1 MWSRQSIERWIRAS
15 CPSRRTICPRWAT
28 TLCGILLLAVLA
40 GCSVTPRRAAQ
51 HAPAAASAP
60 PAANVGK
67 SAAAH
72 KAVQPGSGQTGAAI
86 AGPPP
91 IPAQAKAD
99 FDRAVSLAKA
109 GNDAAAEAQ
118 LASVAQ
124 QYPQFSTPLVDLGIL
139 YRKSGNLD
147 AATQALQRAV
157 TRDPH
162 SALAWT
168 ELGVTQRLG
177 GKFKDAEQSY
187 ERAIAADPTYAPAYR
202 DRGVLRDLYLDQPAA
217 ALGDFEQYRSL
228 AAGDK
233 PAAMWVAELQH
244 RTGIKSAPAAQTPAT
259 QPPVAQAPVAQTP
272 AAQTPAATAGAAPA
286 RVGATPAPPP
296 PQAKN

>member
-1 MWSRQSIERWIRAS
+1 MWSRPSTERWIRAS
-15 CPSRRTICPRWAT
+15 CPVPRWAT
-28 TLCGILLLAVLA
+28 ILSGVLLFAALA
-40 GCSVTPRRAAQ
+40 ACSVTPRHATPPVQPATAVA
-51 HAPAAASAP
+51 HAPTAGKATAPGKATAAGKATQPGPGQPGTVAAA
-60 PAANVGK
+60 
-67 SAAAH
+67 
-72 KAVQPGSGQTGAAI
+72 
-86 AGPPP
+86 PPP
-91 IPAQAKAD
+91 IPAEAKTE
-99 FDRAVSLAKA
+99 FDRAVSLAQT
-109 GNDAAAEAQ
+109 GNDAAAETQFAT
-118 LASVAQ
+118 LAQ

-147 AATQALQRAV
+147 AAAQALQQAV

-187 ERAIAADPTYAPAYR
+187 ERAIAADPTYAPVYR

-217 ALGDFEQYRSL
+217 ALADFEQYRKL

-244 RTGIKSAPAAQTPAT
+244 RTGIRTAPAAQTPTA
-259 QPPVAQAPVAQTP
+259 PPSVAQTP
-272 AAQTPAATAGAAPA
+272 AATTGAATPAPVPA
-286 RVGATPAPPP
+286 RTGTVPAPPP
-296 PQAKN
+296 PQARN